1 MERLISVLDII
12 SYLYFR
18 RDMER
23 LIREIDIISYLYFR
37 RDMERLTAGVID
49 IISYP
54 SQTDKTR

>member
-1 MERLISVLDII
+1 MERLPSV
-12 SYLYFR
+12 
-18 RDMER
+18 
-23 LIREIDIISYLYFR
+23 IDIISYLYFR